1 MARRLQRLTALAVS
15 RAKGRGYLADGG
27 GLYLQISP
35 SGAKSWVFRFR
46 DAGRLREMGLGPV
59 HTVPLVKARQKAHEC
74 RNLRLDGLD
83 PIGERRAGKLKAK
96 LEAARFPLSGEDR
109 KVTSIR
115 REATTFCPASRS
127 QLFVATRR
135 LV

>member
-96 LEAARFPLSGEDR
+96 LEAAQA
-109 KVTSIR
+109 VTF
-115 REATTFCPASRS
+115 RECAERYISAHKR
-127 QLFVATRR
+127 
-135 LV
+135 